1 MHYIF
6 IQLPHVTLEI
16 TSDDPD
22 NKPFGPTQNET
33 TMSRY
38 LGYGLSLFMM
48 AIHIVKL
55 EDKRRMPP
63 IQVVLTDRQKA
74 AACAIAH
81 KMDTSPTTYRPTCNN
96 IIHEM
101 LMAFF
106 FDIHDDFDKLAR
118 VEPIGVWIM
127 LASIDA
133 KKNGK
138 FRDAA
143 PIVSILGGLQ
153 WVMRLAA
160 VYEVDRHMTSDPRE
174 DNAVSYVFSPTLLIT
189 LYGFTLDI
197 QACTRTS

>member
-1 MHYIF
+1 
-6 IQLPHVTLEI
+6 
-16 TSDDPD
+16 
-22 NKPFGPTQNET
+22 
-33 TMSRY
+33 MSRY

-48 AIHIVKL
+48 AVHIVNL
-55 EDKRRMPP
+55 EDKHQMPP
-63 IQVVLTDRQKA
+63 IPVVLTDRQKA
-74 AACAIAH
+74 ATRAIVH
-81 KMDTSPTTYRPTCNN
+81 KMYTNPTTYRPTRNH

-106 FDIHDDFDKLAR
+106 FDIHNDFDKLAR

-160 VYEVDRHMTSDPRE
+160 VYEVDRRMTSDPRE
-174 DNAVSYVFSPTLLIT
+174 DNAVSYVFSPILLIT
-189 LYGFTLDI
+189 LYGFTFDI
-197 QACTRTS
+197 QACSRTP